1 MAEKVFFHVDVNSA
15 FLSWEAVYR
24 MRELGETE
32 DLRTI
37 PSAVGGDI
45 SKRRGIILAKS
56 IPAKKY
62 HIHTAEPV
70 IQAVRKCPLLK
81 LVPPN
86 YEVYRRFSD
95 AFFEILNKYSPDVE
109 KYSIDEAFLD
119 MTGMEI
125 LYGSPQEAAV
135 RLKDEIYDT
144 LGFTVNVGISENKL
158 LAKMASDFEKP
169 NRVHTLFPNEI
180 EEKMWPL
187 PVGEL
192 FLVGKSSVK
201 KLQSI
206 GINTI
211 GDLAHA
217 NVDILTSVLNKHGK
231 TIWNFANGRDMGMMD
246 DSTPESRCYSN
257 ETTVA
262 FDVTDAQTAKMVLL
276 SLAENVGWRLRHD
289 HMRAELVSVMLR
301 YSDFRRASH
310 QSILPQPTNIT
321 TEIYSEACRLFDDF
335 WDGGELR
342 QLGIQTG
349 RVMEQEPV
357 RQLSLFD
364 TTDYDKL
371 EKMDKAVDV
380 IREKFGSG
388 AVMRAS
394 FLAQNKISPVTG
406 RRKRGENGHGDQQEK
421 KQHTQENQKREE
433 TE

>member
-1 MAEKVFFHVDVNSA
+1 MAGKVFFHVDVNSA
-15 FLSWEAVYR
+15 YLSWEAVYR
-24 MRELGETE
+24 IRELGETE

-37 PSAVGGDI
+37 PSAIGGDI
-45 SKRRGIILAKS
+45 SKRHGIILAKS
-56 IPAKKY
+56 IPAKKF

-70 IQAVRKCPLLK
+70 IQAMRKCPSLK

-86 YEVYRRFSD
+86 HEVYQRFSD
-95 AFFEILNKYSPDVE
+95 NFFEILNKYSPDVE

-119 MTGMEI
+119 MTGMEN
-125 LYGSPQEAAV
+125 LYGSPKEAAV
-135 RLKDEIYDT
+135 RLKDEIYNT

-169 NRVHTLFPNEI
+169 NRVHTLFPDEI

-192 FLVGKSSVK
+192 FLVGRSSAK

-206 GINTI
+206 GIHTI

-217 NVDILTSVLNKHGK
+217 KVEILTAVLKKYGE
-231 TIWNFANGRDMGMMD
+231 TIWNFANGRDMGRMD
-246 DSTPESRCYSN
+246 DSTPENRCYSN

-262 FDVTDAQTAKMVLL
+262 FDVTDARTAKMILL

-289 HMRAELVSVMLR
+289 HVRAELVSVMLR
-301 YSDFRRASH
+301 YSNLRRTSH
-310 QSILPQPTNIT
+310 QSVLPQPTNIT
-321 TEIYSEACRLFDDF
+321 TEIYTEACRLFDDL
-335 WDGGELR
+335 WNGEEIR

-349 RVMEQEPV
+349 RVMEQDAV
-357 RQLSLFD
+357 RQISLFD
-364 TTDYDKL
+364 TTDYEKL
-371 EKMDKAVDV
+371 EKMDQAVDV

-394 FLAQNKISPVTG
+394 FLSQNKVPPMTG
-406 RRKRGENGHGDQQEK
+406 KRKRTESEYK
-421 KQHTQENQKREE
+421 K
-433 TE
+433 